1 MFRLVDHMPGRG
13 YLQDPIQA
21 ERTAGDILDKPLKRI
36 AVRGGDEYALVDAE
50 PRMLP
55 GTHLFDSLTGNQPL
69 VEEQLE
75 NLVLP
80 REWRCHNVAHA
91 RVSETAR
98 QRESAGSEKAALKT
112 QSSCL
117 SPKRDIATYTEIEV
131 DFSESDPPVVLG
143 ALDFLRNFKL
153 TVDYPNE
160 QLILEW

>member
-1 MFRLVDHMPGRG
+1 
-13 YLQDPIQA
+13 
-21 ERTAGDILDKPLKRI
+21 
-36 AVRGGDEYALVDAE
+36 
-50 PRMLP
+50 
-55 GTHLFDSLTGNQPL
+55 
-69 VEEQLE
+69 
-75 NLVLP
+75 
-80 REWRCHNVAHA
+80 VAHA

-98 QRESAGSEKAALKT
+98 QRESAGPEKAALKT